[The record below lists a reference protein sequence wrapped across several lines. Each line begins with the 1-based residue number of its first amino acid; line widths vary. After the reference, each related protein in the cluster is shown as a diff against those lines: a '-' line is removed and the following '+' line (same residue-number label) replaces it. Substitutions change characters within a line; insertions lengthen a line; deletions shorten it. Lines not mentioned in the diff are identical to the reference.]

1 MRTLYICYFGLNEPL
16 VQTQVLPYLRGL
28 SREGIDVSLLTF
40 EPDYRLIG
48 VQNVQEWRA
57 TQAEAGIEWSY
68 LPYHKR
74 PSLAST
80 AYDISAGARFVVRA
94 FRQKHI
100 DVLHAR
106 SHVPLAIA
114 LLAQRLGASCRLIF
128 DMRGLMA
135 EEYRDA
141 GIWRENSLAFRAV
154 KRVEAQGIQKADQLV
169 VLTTRFRDW
178 LIAKK
183 MKSAEQIEVIPCCV
197 DLSGP
202 ARKDK
207 TEFTSSTDRFEVIY
221 AGSVTG
227 LYLLEEMGRFFLE
240 LQKLRPDAFFRVL
253 THSSRELAENVLRSS
268 GLRPEDFNISS
279 VPPAEVRHWLDRARL
294 GLSFRKSTFSQIAAS
309 PTKIAEYLA
318 AGLPVV
324 CNDGVGD
331 ADFISQNRVGIT
343 VNSLDSATFSEAAA
357 RVMSL
362 LADPHVKQRCVET
375 ASAQFDLDS
384 VGRRRYLNVYRRL
397 AR

>member
-1 MRTLYICYFGLNEPL
+1 MKTLYICYFGLNEPL

-40 EPDYRLIG
+40 EPNYQHISVRDA
-48 VQNVQEWRA
+48 QEWRA
-57 TQAEAGIEWSY
+57 AQAEEGIEWSY

-80 AYDISAGARFVVRA
+80 AYDIAAGARFVLRA
-94 FRQKHI
+94 FKQKPI

-114 LLAQRLGASCRLIF
+114 LLAQRWGASCRLIF
-128 DMRGLMA
+128 DIRGLMA

-169 VLTTRFRDW
+169 VLTTKFRDW
-178 LIAKK
+178 LVAQYKK
-183 MKSAEQIEVIPCCV
+183 PAEQIEVIPCCV
-197 DLSGP
+197 DLSEPALKDAASPSGP
-202 ARKDK
+202 
-207 TEFTSSTDRFEVIY
+207 FEVVY

-240 LQKLRPDAFFRVL
+240 LKKLRPDAFFRVL
-253 THSSRELAENVLRSS
+253 THSSREFAENVLRSS
-268 GLRPEDFNISS
+268 GLRTEDFNISS
-279 VPPAEVRHWLDRARL
+279 VPPSEVRHWLSRAKL
-294 GLSFRKSTFSQIAAS
+294 GLSFRKPSFSQIAAS
-309 PTKIAEYLA
+309 PTKVAEYLA
-318 AGLPVV
+318 AGVPVV

-331 ADFISQNRVGIT
+331 ADFISQNRVGIM
-343 VNSLDSATFSEAAA
+343 VNALDSPTFSEAAA
-357 RVMSL
+357 RIMSL
-362 LADPHVKQRCVET
+362 LDDPHVRERCIET
-375 ASAQFDLDS
+375 ARSNYDLDN